1 MAQQPLFVD
10 FTPQAKLRLCEV
22 EDYLARTKALG
33 TTPPSRQALI
43 NWIEAGELRGIQK
56 PGLGWLVY
64 ETSFRQFL
72 EGLELE
78 EAA

>member
-1 MAQQPLFVD
+1 MAQQTLFAD

-33 TTPPSRQALI
+33 STPPSRQALI

-56 PGLGWLVY
+56 PGFGWLVY
-64 ETSFRQFL
+64 EASLRTFL
-72 EGLELE
+72 QRFEME